1 MKITVASLLFV
12 LVGLTVSSSFA
23 KIKSSAPLP
32 GVAAKDI
39 NAPGEEL
46 NMSEPP
52 FWVSSYE
59 EFQDLQKFQKDFYL
73 EKLLP
78 LLKEV
83 PRLEPVSKKQLQEA
97 SEFFQEWNRIRKK
110 IYEACQEK
118 DMKKECRKIENIR
131 LQALN
136 LLSNQKLENRKADE
150 ESEKVKKSQ

>member
-1 MKITVASLLFV
+1 MKHTIAGLLFV
-12 LVGLTVSSSFA
+12 LVGFTL
-23 KIKSSAPLP
+23 SSAVAKSNSVSPRP
-32 GVAAKDI
+32 GSAAKDV
-39 NAPGEEL
+39 NAPGEEI

-59 EFQDLQKFQKDFYL
+59 EFQDLQKFQKEFYL

-118 DMKKECRKIENIR
+118 NMKKECTKIGDVR

-136 LLSNQKLENRKADE
+136 LLANQKLENRKADE
-150 ESEKVKKSQ
+150 ESEKVKKSK

>member
-1 MKITVASLLFV
+1 MKQTFVGLLFV
-12 LVGLTVSSSFA
+12 LVGCTVSSAFA
-23 KIKSSAPLP
+23 KSNTTSPYP
-32 GVAAKDI
+32 GSAAKDV
-39 NAPGEEL
+39 NAPGEEI

-59 EFQDLQKFQKDFYL
+59 EFQDLQKFQKDFYI

-118 DMKKECRKIENIR
+118 NMKKDCAKISDVR
-131 LQALN
+131 LQTLN
-136 LLSNQKLENRKADE
+136 LLANQKLENRKADE
-150 ESEKVKKSQ
+150 ESEKVKKSK

>member
-1 MKITVASLLFV
+1 MKRKIVGLLFII
-12 LVGLTVSSSFA
+12 VGFTASFA
-23 KIKSSAPLP
+23 FAKSNSLSPRP
-32 GVAAKDI
+32 GNAAKDI
-39 NAPGEEL
+39 NAPGEEI

-78 LLKEV
+78 HLKEV

-118 DMKKECRKIENIR
+118 NMKTECAKIEEIR

-136 LLSNQKLENRKADE
+136 LLSNQKLENRQADH
-150 ESEKVKKSQ
+150 ESEKVKKSK